1 MQTTKVL
8 SLAVL
13 FSATVLSAACSK
25 RDETPATPV
34 TPPAEAPAPAPT
46 PVPPPPLPEAS
57 MPSEPSATM
66 PPVDPASA
74 PASGTPG

>member
-25 RDETPATPV
+25 REEAPVTPATPP
-34 TPPAEAPAPAPT
+34 TEAPAPAPT

-57 MPSEPSATM
+57 VPSAPSATI

-74 PASGTPG
+74 PASGSPS

>member
-25 RDETPATPV
+25 REEAPV
-34 TPPAEAPAPAPT
+34 TPAPAPAEAPAPAPT

-57 MPSEPSATM
+57 MPSAPATV
-66 PPVDPASA
+66 PPVDPAST
-74 PASGTPG
+74 PASGSPS